1 MEFTATGFEQ
11 VPMLY
16 LANAINSTDERLS
29 FLSYYQV
36 MEYFFVRSQN
46 YYFLDKLTKIDV
58 KNVDHNELRKV
69 LVDYKKICTE
79 REALKLV
86 LQRSID
92 ISKLKEWIC
101 SSTAYQ
107 NQYCNSSELKID
119 ITKEDKKIIS
129 SLAERVYGYR
139 CSIAHAKGDV
149 EEYIAVPSFSKEI
162 IVNELPLL
170 KYLAFE
176 VINNCSEPQ

>member
-1 MEFTATGFEQ
+1 MKA
-11 VPMLY
+11 
-16 LANAINSTDERLS
+16 
-29 FLSYYQV
+29 
-36 MEYFFVRSQN
+36 
-46 YYFLDKLTKIDV
+46 
-58 KNVDHNELRKV
+58 
-69 LVDYKKICTE
+69 
-79 REALKLV
+79 
-86 LQRSID
+86 
-92 ISKLKEWIC
+92 WIC
-101 SSTAYQ
+101 SNTVYQ

-149 EEYIAVPSFSKEI
+149 EEYIAVPSLSKEI

-176 VINNCSEPQ
+176 VISNCSELQ